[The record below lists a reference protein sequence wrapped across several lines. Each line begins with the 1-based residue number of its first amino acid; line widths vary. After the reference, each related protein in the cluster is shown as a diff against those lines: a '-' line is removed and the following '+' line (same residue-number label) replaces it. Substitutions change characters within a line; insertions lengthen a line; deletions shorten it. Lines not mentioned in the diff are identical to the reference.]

1 MRGLLRV
8 ASPPLRRAFSRALS
22 LSNPS
27 SAGHTRDQLLLR
39 LAQRRAP
46 LPDREAV
53 IDAVER
59 LTEPDLVLNEAD
71 WVTAVSAL
79 GRVRDASMPVTVLR
93 KMEAR
98 GQIPSE

>member
-1 MRGLLRV
+1 MWPLLRAV
-8 ASPPLRRAFSRALS
+8 ANPPLRRALSRSLS
-22 LSNPS
+22 LSHP
-27 SAGHTRDQLLLR
+27 SAGHTRDELLLR

-53 IDAVER
+53 IAAVER

-79 GRVRDASMPVTVLR
+79 GRVRDASMPVAVLR